1 MTKTRK
7 LLIVATTVVRLAS
20 FGTLSPVLAMTVPG
34 LHEDAGASRSEPA
47 IVLAQSVVRR
57 PVYDS
62 AGQTVNRLP
71 GRSLGLGKPTKMR
84 CGNYDGINKCR
95 PV

>member
-1 MTKTRK
+1 MTRTRQ
-7 LLIVATTVVRLAS
+7 LLLAATIVRLAA
-20 FGTLSPVLAMTVPG
+20 FGISDPASAMTVSG
-34 LHEDAGASRSEPA
+34 LHEETGAPRSEPT

-71 GRSLGLGKPTKMR
+71 ARSLGLGTPRKMR

>member
-1 MTKTRK
+1 MTKTRQ
-7 LLIVATTVVRLAS
+7 LLLAATVVRLAA
-20 FGTLSPVLAMTVPG
+20 FGIPDLASAMTVPG
-34 LHEDAGASRSEPA
+34 LHEDAGATRSEPA

-62 AGQTVNRLP
+62 AGRLVNRLP
-71 GRSLGLGKPTKMR
+71 GRALGLGKPTKMR